1 MAISTTLTT
10 RGALAR
16 IVKSLK
22 DFAKA
27 QHWKP
32 GEYAILFRV
41 LEDWGRISFILVA
54 EDLGGKSN
62 REVWNELFD
71 HLEKTLNRGADVG
84 FSLGFS
90 VRERKQVEEGGMY
103 SIPEGYVDASD
114 LLPGTS
120 LTD

>member
-1 MAISTTLTT
+1 MVIGTTLKT
-10 RGALAR
+10 RAALATL
-16 IVKSLK
+16 VKALR

-27 QHWKP
+27 QGWKP
-32 GEYAILFRV
+32 GEYSILFRV
-41 LEDWGRISFILVA
+41 LEDWGRIRVILVA
-54 EDLGGKSN
+54 EDLGGRSN

-71 HLEKTLNRGADVG
+71 HLEKTLNRGADIG